1 MWLFLISSI
10 VLGLL
15 DQLQIFW
22 QLYLIE
28 LLGLATGLRL
38 LKLHHLIYPR
48 LLTGVG
54 MMAFFTNVRLME
66 FQVRYLTLFLLFSV
80 LTFRQLQVVLYRK
93 SSQEYVLNAGVHQ
106 GSILGPT
113 LFLLYINDLPVAVQ
127 QLQQQGSKVK

>member
-28 LLGLATGLRL
+28 LLGLVTGLRL

-66 FQVRYLTLFLLFSV
+66 FQVRYLALFLLFSV

-93 SSQEYVLNAGVHQ
+93 SSQEYVFNAGVHQ
-106 GSILGPT
+106 GSIRGPT

>member
-15 DQLQIFW
+15 DQLKIFW
-22 QLYLIE
+22 QLFLIE

-66 FQVRYLTLFLLFSV
+66 FQVRYLALFLLFSV
-80 LTFRQLQVVLYRK
+80 LTFRQLQVALYRK

>member
-28 LLGLATGLRL
+28 LLGLVTGLRL

-127 QLQQQGSKVK
+127 QLQQQGSKVR